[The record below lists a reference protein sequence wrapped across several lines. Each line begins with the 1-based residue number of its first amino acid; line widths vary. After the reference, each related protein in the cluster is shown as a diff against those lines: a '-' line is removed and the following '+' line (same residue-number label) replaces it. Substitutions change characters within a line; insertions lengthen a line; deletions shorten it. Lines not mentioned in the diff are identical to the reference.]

1 MFGRQCFCIRIGTL
15 LLFIAGLVPVFCF
28 GVGAYA
34 GFSGR
39 APWKLG
45 GSIGFLLSAVLF
57 FFMALRILLKNGHPL
72 SEEQIMSLKT
82 HGRKIMTQFKALDRR
97 WNIRI
102 NGRSPVVIYSQDAEK
117 NTYHSED
124 LWFSGEDPSSFDDP
138 AFKAWQILQSIDP
151 QKDYMIPVF
160 INPIRKHEY
169 YMDLAGLVV
178 SI

>member
-1 MFGRQCFCIRIGTL
+1 MFGLQGVGIRVGRF
-15 LLFIAGLVPVFCF
+15 LLFIAVLVPVFCF

-45 GSIGFLLSAVLF
+45 GSIAFLLSAVLF
-57 FFMALRILLKNGHPL
+57 FFMALRVLLKNGHPL
-72 SEEQIMSLKT
+72 SEEKIMSLKM

-102 NGRSPVVIYSQDAEK
+102 NGQSPVVIYSQDAEK
-117 NTYHSED
+117 NTYYSED
-124 LWFSGEDPSSFDDP
+124 LWFSGEDQSSYDDP
-138 AFKAWQILQSIDP
+138 VFKAWQILQSIDP
-151 QKDYMIPVF
+151 QKEYMIPVF
-160 INPIRKHEY
+160 INPIKKSEY

-178 SI
+178 RI